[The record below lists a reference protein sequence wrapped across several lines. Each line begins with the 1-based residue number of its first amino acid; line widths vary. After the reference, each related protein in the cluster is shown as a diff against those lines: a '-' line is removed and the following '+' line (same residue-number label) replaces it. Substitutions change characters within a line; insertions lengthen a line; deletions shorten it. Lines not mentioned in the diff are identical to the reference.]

1 MQFVTCLMITAVIL
15 LDFIRVEFGAPPSV
29 MLLPELLSGIA
40 LLFCASGFARNGI
53 VLQSKYLVLFLIL
66 LVSTALGLIIAEATV
81 GPVVGG
87 MRIYLRWI
95 PFFLLPLFYPFTEKQ
110 LRVQMM
116 LILLLMLSQA
126 PLSFLQRFVFY
137 AGFSGDE
144 ARGTFSSGSQG
155 AIVALSTIAV
165 VVSLF
170 QKRVLGGLAAIA
182 ATGILFLPSTVGEV
196 KGAFVLMP
204 FAIWIPILLLPNKT
218 ALHSRH
224 AVLAA
229 ILTVGALVSF
239 SVIYSLAESTHLRSL
254 AGKDHRTNI
263 LDLLTNPDAIL
274 NYLAPRSSG
283 DVNANRYGRVDGVT
297 IAIKELNQEPMKLI
311 SGLGMGAVTNA
322 PFSFFA
328 SDQHK
333 GLRIA
338 GKAKVTLS
346 VLIWELGLLGT
357 GLVLAGLALLWF
369 DALKLRYWEGL
380 YGALGL
386 AWTVVIPIFVLAM
399 LWKNTL
405 INNPVMFLFAL
416 FTGHMLAG
424 VRLQHES
431 QVGVEKT
438 DDPESE
444 SMGFPSILSEPRPP
458 ALLNAR

>member
-1 MQFVTCLMITAVIL
+1 
-15 LDFIRVEFGAPPSV
+15 
-29 MLLPELLSGIA
+29 
-40 LLFCASGFARNGI
+40 
-53 VLQSKYLVLFLIL
+53 
-66 LVSTALGLIIAEATV
+66 
-81 GPVVGG
+81 
-87 MRIYLRWI
+87 
-95 PFFLLPLFYPFTEKQ
+95 
-110 LRVQMM
+110 
-116 LILLLMLSQA
+116 
-126 PLSFLQRFVFY
+126 
-137 AGFSGDE
+137 
-144 ARGTFSSGSQG
+144 
-155 AIVALSTIAV
+155 
-165 VVSLF
+165 
-170 QKRVLGGLAAIA
+170 
-182 ATGILFLPSTVGEV
+182 
-196 KGAFVLMP
+196 
-204 FAIWIPILLLPNKT
+204 
-218 ALHSRH
+218 
-224 AVLAA
+224 
-229 ILTVGALVSF
+229 
-239 SVIYSLAESTHLRSL
+239 
-254 AGKDHRTNI
+254 
-263 LDLLTNPDAIL
+263 
-274 NYLAPRSSG
+274 
-283 DVNANRYGRVDGVT
+283 
-297 IAIKELNQEPMKLI
+297 MKLI